1 MRIYCGHCC
10 VKRSAVPTYGNT
22 HPMFICHHC
31 FYNAQTGAGVPK
43 TELWSATSTASTRC
57 ARLNGEDCLRSGHTS
72 VSFCA
77 GHHHD
82 VTDDMDDELDDELSE
97 CDAHE
102 DGTLDSLDDDMDFDD
117 DL

>member
-1 MRIYCGHCC
+1 MFGLPPH
-10 VKRSAVPTYGNT
+10 VLLVSTKNKYGSE
-22 HPMFICHHC
+22 
-31 FYNAQTGAGVPK
+31 YNAAVVGYKHGVD
-43 TELWSATSTASTRC
+43 AAC
-57 ARLNGEDCLRSGHTS
+57 ARMHLDSEDCLRSGHVS